1 MKILRPGLCLF
12 AVLLLSACVGNQ
24 KSASSGQS
32 AGSSGSGGPSTLN
45 VADAAIAGGDP
56 TMALSVSQSILSE
69 HPDNVDALVHEG
81 DAYYALGRCPASEAA
96 YRLALNNDPKSS
108 VAETGLAR
116 CLLKTDPAAAEQAL
130 EAAVTDDPGNADA
143 LNDLGIARDLQGN
156 FAGAVDPYQKALLA
170 NPELTGAEVNLGLSL
185 ALSGNGAGALQYL
198 GPLATGPTA
207 TPKIRED
214 YAAALVAAGRND
226 EARQVLAIDLPPD
239 QVNAALQGFAAVIA
253 QNQSAQQNFA
263 TPPAPAPTVPAVSTT
278 PVSMAPEPPMNA
290 DKPAPLLVSD
300 ASSDAPKPLRAKATK
315 PAAPMHAAHVP
326 MVPAAEDSPAASSAT
341 GGQEVQLGALPSNDA
356 AQHDW
361 DHLSAEYPALFG
373 NKTPDIEEA
382 VVKGKTYYRLRV
394 GGFDTRADA
403 AKFCGEVLAAG
414 KTCTV
419 ANFK

>member
-1 MKILRPGLCLF
+1 MRKNFAGLCVLSV
-12 AVLLLSACVGNQ
+12 VLLAGCTGHQ
-24 KSASSGQS
+24 TSSS
-32 AGSSGSGGPSTLN
+32 AGVASGGSPVGPNTLN

-56 TMALSVSQSILSE
+56 TMALSVSQSVLE
-69 HPDNVDALVHEG
+69 QHPDDADAMIHEG

-96 YRLALNNDPKSS
+96 YRRALGQDPKSS

-130 EAAVTDDPGNADA
+130 EAAVADDPGNADA

-170 NPELTGAEVNLGLSL
+170 NPGLTSAEVNLGLSL
-185 ALSGNGAGALQYL
+185 ALSGNGTAALQYL
-198 GPLATGPTA
+198 GPLATGQGA

-226 EARQVLAIDLPPD
+226 EARQVLAIDLPGD
-239 QVNAALQGFAAVIA
+239 QVNAALQGFASVIA
-253 QNQSAQQNFA
+253 QSQAAQNSAPPPPA
-263 TPPAPAPTVPAVSTT
+263 PTMATVSTTPVSVAPEPPMSTEKPAPLVVPDTPPAPAPTMVDTTKPVAPAKADTATVAPAVDNSAPPAT
-278 PVSMAPEPPMNA
+278 VS
-290 DKPAPLLVSD
+290 
-300 ASSDAPKPLRAKATK
+300 SSG
-315 PAAPMHAAHVP
+315 
-326 MVPAAEDSPAASSAT
+326 T
-341 GGQEVQLGALPSNDA
+341 GGQEVQLGALPSNAA